1 MKLETLQQRKE
12 LVKAMDLIVSTIN
25 DEDIIEPWLMC
36 GVADGDI
43 HFGTP
48 SEEVDESY
56 CEDGTFGELMTLFL
70 KLMNRAQ
77 ADGLYHRGVLSGCKE
92 IKYSEPKVLEN
103 LDK

>member
-25 DEDIIEPWLMC
+25 DEDIIEPWLMY

-92 IKYSEPKVLEN
+92 IKYTEPKVLEN